1 LSKLSSKT
9 DGVEVDFLIDLL
21 TLDMAGVEHYPWSSF
36 TAVKLRRGMAGEFI
50 ETEELNLT
58 LTDKAVQQVKAL
70 LARDNRESHGLRVSV
85 ADGGCSGFSYKLD
98 FAKEEKAGDRVL
110 ELNNLRVYIDPTSI
124 PYLQGTTIDY
134 VTSLYGGGFKFSNP
148 NASGTCGCG
157 TSFSA

>member
-1 LSKLSSKT
+1 
-9 DGVEVDFLIDLL
+9 
-21 TLDMAGVEHYPWSSF
+21 
-36 TAVKLRRGMAGEFI
+36 MAGEFI

-70 LARDNRESHGLRVSV
+70 LARDNREGHGLRVSV

-98 FAKEEKAGDRVL
+98 FAKKEKAGDRVL